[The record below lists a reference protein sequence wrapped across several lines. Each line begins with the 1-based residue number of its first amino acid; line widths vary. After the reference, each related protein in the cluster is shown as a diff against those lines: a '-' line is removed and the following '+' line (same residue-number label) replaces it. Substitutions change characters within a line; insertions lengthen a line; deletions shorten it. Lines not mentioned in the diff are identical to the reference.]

1 MASLKSIEQKQIE
14 FQDGQITAV
23 LVQDKNGRENVYVP
37 LKPLVEGMGLDWS
50 GQSQRIKR
58 NPILNESVLSVVIM
72 PTEKGR
78 GKGARK
84 MLCLSISKLN
94 GFLFGIEPNMVSE
107 KIRPLILKYQR
118 ECYKVLFNA
127 FNGTESMKR
136 FYSAIGH
143 DGGWIEKRIEKHT
156 SSTNL
161 GDAWL
166 LAGVPI
172 EQHDQLQDVINNGT
186 FGLTIAEHKQLKGV
200 EKADSLADNMTR
212 IELLVSAIADEAAV
226 FLSNESNATGYTQS
240 EEIAKQAGE
249 VGKGTIE
256 VFESKTGGKVLSDE
270 NHLDKKRLS
279 LSEDDST

>member
-1 MASLKSIEQKQIE
+1 MLDLKPIEQKQID
-14 FQDGQITAV
+14 FQGSSLTAV
-23 LVQDKNGRENVYVP
+23 MVQDADGRENVYIP
-37 LKPLVEGMGLDWS
+37 LKPLVEGMGLSWS
-50 GQSQRIKR
+50 GARERIKR
-58 NPILNESVLSVVIM
+58 NPILNDICISIRVTRSE
-72 PTEKGR
+72 TGR
-78 GKGARK
+78 GKGSREF
-84 MLCLSISKLN
+84 LSIPISHLN
-94 GFLFGIEPNMVSE
+94 GFLFGINADRVKEE
-107 KIRPLILKYQR
+107 IRPLIIEYQK
-118 ECYKVLFNA
+118 ECYRVLFNA

-172 EQHDQLQDVINNGT
+172 EQHDQLQDIINNGT

-256 VFESKTGGKVLSDE
+256 VFERKTGGKVLSDK
-270 NHLDKKRLS
+270 NHLDKKRLPS
-279 LSEDDST
+279 SEDGST